1 MAAYAYSPSSA
12 PRGSWSRTKIIGLSI
27 VAVLHVGLFTALNSG
42 LKFDMIPKITVP
54 IVTRLIED
62 NSVPKQPD
70 PTPPKPDVR
79 QPEVQPQD
87 MVVPDIAVDETTNA
101 TPQALTTDSNA
112 VSDPSTATPAKVDPN
127 HPLTQPA
134 YPPQSRRLGEQ
145 GSVQLLLYVLPNGH
159 VGEARVNRSSG
170 YPALDDAAMKEAK
183 RAWRFVPLQSAGV
196 ATAGW
201 VTIAVTFKL
210 TQ

>member
-1 MAAYAYSPSSA
+1 MAAYAYSSA
-12 PRGSWSRTKIIGLSI
+12 PRTGLSRAKIIGLSI
-27 VAVLHVGLFTALNSG
+27 VGLLHVGLFIALNSG
-42 LKFDMIPKITVP
+42 LRFDMIPKITVP

-62 NSVPKQPD
+62 TATPKQPE
-70 PTPPKPDVR
+70 PTPPKPDVSP
-79 QPEVQPQD
+79 PEVQPQD
-87 MVVPDIAVDETTNA
+87 IVVPDVAVDQA
-101 TPQALTTDSNA
+101 TDTAPQAVTTDSTA
-112 VSDPSTATPAKVDPN
+112 VSDPSAATPAKVDPN
-127 HPLTQPA
+127 HPLTQPP

-145 GSVQLLLYVLPNGH
+145 GSVQLLLYVLANGH

-170 YPALDDAAMKEAK
+170 YPALDDAAMKEAM
-183 RAWRFVPLQSAGV
+183 RAWRFVPLQRAGE